1 MAKVTRQ
8 DWLNAALQLLADEG
22 AAALTLQRLL
32 ARLGV
37 SHGSFYHHF
46 ANRQALTDAM
56 LAYWEQHMTVDIV
69 ADSDRSRDT
78 GHRVSGLIDQGNDFF
93 SLQSP
98 LENAIRSWA
107 QANEHVRQV
116 LERVDHQRRCHCRSL
131 AASLVKDKQHAE
143 HLGDL
148 VHAVFIGSQQ
158 NMPAYSAQETDNV
171 YKMLQTL
178 ISANGFNTLNDS

>member
-1 MAKVTRQ
+1 MLIGLCPAANSIFKR
-8 DWLNAALQLLADEG
+8 ALQAKKGITLVNQAANTVADEG

-78 GHRVSGLIDQGNDFF
+78 GQ
-93 SLQSP
+93 
-98 LENAIRSWA
+98 
-107 QANEHVRQV
+107 
-116 LERVDHQRRCHCRSL
+116 
-131 AASLVKDKQHAE
+131 
-143 HLGDL
+143 
-148 VHAVFIGSQQ
+148 
-158 NMPAYSAQETDNV
+158 
-171 YKMLQTL
+171 
-178 ISANGFNTLNDS
+178 